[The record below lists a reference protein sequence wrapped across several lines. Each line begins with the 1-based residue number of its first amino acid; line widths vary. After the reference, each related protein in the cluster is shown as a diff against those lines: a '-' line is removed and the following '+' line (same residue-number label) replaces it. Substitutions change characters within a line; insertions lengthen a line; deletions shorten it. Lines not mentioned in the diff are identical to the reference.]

1 MSNEVNAIQIKFINA
16 KRDRPFYLVLY
27 KTVFGKMEMD
37 ALQSL

>member
-1 MSNEVNAIQIKFINA
+1 MNFIWIA
-16 KRDRPFYLVLY
+16 FTSFDIRDRPFYLVLY